1 MPSERLID
9 LNKSLVDLY
18 EQLSGLEKAF
28 DRARD
33 EDKVPLNH
41 RIRDKEYEIR
51 IRTDKFL
58 RQLSQEIDSL
68 MLLVSEQEAEQVLGE
83 IINEAEI
90 VKLEGGYSDKLQ
102 QKLEELLTQMKKP
115 AIPASGKLKAA
126 IPILPGF
133 IAYELE
139 VDTEGLIRRIFPTF
153 CRLLEKK

>member
-18 EQLSGLEKAF
+18 EHLSGLEKAF

-33 EDKVPLNH
+33 EDKAPLKQ
-41 RIRDKEYEIR
+41 RIRDKESEIR

-68 MLLVSEQEAEQVLGE
+68 MLLVSEQEAEQVLGK
-83 IINEAEI
+83 IINEAEVI
-90 VKLEGGYSDKLQ
+90 KLEGGCSDKLQ
-102 QKLEELLTQMKKP
+102 LKLEELLTQMKKP

>member
-41 RIRDKEYEIR
+41 RIRDKEDEIR

-90 VKLEGGYSDKLQ
+90 VKLEGGSSDKLQ

-153 CRLLEKK
+153 CRLLGKK

>member
-1 MPSERLID
+1 MPSDRLID

-33 EDKVPLNH
+33 EDKVPLKQ
-41 RIRDKEYEIR
+41 RIRDKEYEIQ

-83 IINEAEI
+83 IINEAEVI
-90 VKLEGGYSDKLQ
+90 KLEGGCSDKLQ

-115 AIPASGKLKAA
+115 AISASGKLKAA

-153 CRLLEKK
+153 CRLLGKK